1 MFAFDRR
8 MTDFR
13 QVSDE
18 VAVGVVPLLCVH
30 KLSVAPAI
38 LLLVM
43 GMHSGGCGRLNA
55 FIIDVHDD
63 LLRRSASFCRS

>member
-1 MFAFDRR
+1 
-8 MTDFR
+8 MTGFR

-18 VAVGVVPLLCVH
+18 VAVGVVPLPRVH
-30 KLSVAPAI
+30 KLSVAPTV
-38 LLLVM
+38 LGLVM
-43 GMHSGGCGRLNA
+43 GMHSGACGLLNA